1 MKISLRS
8 IVDRFKKLS
17 RASVEQDRLDE
28 KATQLASLARASQPA
43 VESKDHHRVGR
54 AIGFLGAMGIAG
66 WMVTGVAAAT
76 VTVSTLVATNS
87 LPGPIQ
93 EFSADVLEIVG
104 IDAPRPKEKT
114 VRDRLKVYH
123 ELTSPLINYY
133 SNKNI
138 VSTIDG
144 SLKIDEVNNKIN
156 QMTRVRPG

>member
-114 VRDRLKVYH
+114 VRDV
-123 ELTSPLINYY
+123 ESPTEEKPDTKPEEKPDTKPEEKLDT
-133 SNKNI
+133 K
-138 VSTIDG
+138 
-144 SLKIDEVNNKIN
+144 
-156 QMTRVRPG
+156 R

>member
-114 VRDRLKVYH
+114 VRDV
-123 ELTSPLINYY
+123 ESP
-133 SNKNI
+133 
-138 VSTIDG
+138 T
-144 SLKIDEVNNKIN
+144 
-156 QMTRVRPG
+156 